1 MKKQKI
7 TNLRGTIFYWI
18 SDSLIEER
26 DTLVFLPGLTANH
39 TMFQG
44 QLEFFKNNYNLLT
57 WDTPAHGESR
67 PYIDFS
73 YSNIVEDLKTIFD
86 VNNIKSPIIIGQSF
100 GGYIAQSF
108 IEKYPKLVKAFI
120 GIDTTPY
127 GKEYYSKFDQWMLRQ
142 IEWMAHLYPYE
153 IMKKILAKQ
162 VSLTQNG
169 YDNMISMID
178 IYSKDELCHLMGL
191 GYSSFLENNKD
202 IVITCPVLILLGDN
216 DKTGKVKKYCEQWAK
231 KTGFPLEIISN
242 AAHNSNVDNPKE
254 VNESIK
260 RFIEKL

>member
-1 MKKQKI
+1 
-7 TNLRGTIFYWI
+7 
-18 SDSLIEER
+18 
-26 DTLVFLPGLTANH
+26 
-39 TMFQG
+39 
-44 QLEFFKNNYNLLT
+44 
-57 WDTPAHGESR
+57 
-67 PYIDFS
+67 
-73 YSNIVEDLKTIFD
+73 
-86 VNNIKSPIIIGQSF
+86 
-100 GGYIAQSF
+100 
-108 IEKYPKLVKAFI
+108 
-120 GIDTTPY
+120 
-127 GKEYYSKFDQWMLRQ
+127 MLRQ

-162 VSLTQNG
+162 VSSTQNG